1 MLEGLFERPAGLG
14 LLTGEHAALRRTV
27 RAFAA
32 REIAPNIAE
41 WEEAR
46 RLPRAL
52 FRKAAEIG
60 LQGLIFPEELG
71 GSGGDF
77 LMQIVASE
85 ELARLGAGGVCA
97 SLGSYM
103 IGLPPIVKLGSPEIL
118 DAYARPII
126 AGDMISALAVTEPG
140 GGSDVAA
147 LRTTARREGDHYVV
161 DGEKTFI
168 TSGMQADVL
177 TVAVRTDPGS
187 RGPRGIS
194 FLVIDAAAAGLK
206 RTELHKMGW
215 HASDTAHLTFDN
227 VRVPARNLLGREHE
241 GFAAVMLNFNDE
253 RLTLAAQAIG
263 QAEAC
268 FAEALSWAR
277 ERETF
282 GRRLI
287 DNQAISHRLVG
298 MAMRIDAARTLL
310 YDVVERRMK
319 ERDPLSVHVA
329 RTAMAKIT
337 ATDAVFEVAN
347 GAVQILGGM
356 GYMRGTVSERV
367 FRETKVLSIG
377 GGGDEVL
384 KDLAARQMG
393 FAAPDR

>member
-1 MLEGLFERPAGLG
+1 MIEGLFERPAGLG
-14 LLTGEHAALRRTV
+14 LLTGEHDALRRTV
-27 RAFAA
+27 RAFVA
-32 REIAPNIAE
+32 REIAPNIAA

-52 FRKAAEIG
+52 YRKAAQIG

-85 ELARLGAGGVCA
+85 EIARAGAGGVCA

-118 DAYARPII
+118 EAYARPII
-126 AGDMISALAVTEPG
+126 AGAKISALAVTEPG

-147 LRTTARREGDHYVV
+147 LRIAARREGDHYVV
-161 DGEKTFI
+161 NGEKTFI
-168 TSGMQADVL
+168 TSGMQADVF
-177 TVAVRTDPGS
+177 TVAVRTDPASKGA
-187 RGPRGIS
+187 RGIS
-194 FLVIDAAAAGLK
+194 FLVVDGDAPGLE
-206 RTELHKMGW
+206 RTELDKMGW
-215 HASDTAHLTFDN
+215 HASDTAHLTFRD
-227 VRVPARNLLGREHE
+227 VRVPAGNLLGCEHE
-241 GFAAVMLNFNDE
+241 GFSAVMLNFNDE
-253 RLTLAAQAIG
+253 RLTIAAQAIG

-268 FAEALSWAR
+268 FTEALSWAR

-282 GRRLI
+282 GRKLI
-287 DNQAISHRLVG
+287 DNQVIRHRLVD

-310 YDVVERRMK
+310 YDVVERRMA
-319 ERDPLSVHVA
+319 ERDALPVHVA

-337 ATDAVFEVAN
+337 ATDALFAVAN
-347 GAVQILGGM
+347 AAVQILGGM

-377 GGGDEVL
+377 GGGDEIL

-393 FAAPDR
+393 F

>member
-1 MLEGLFERPAGLG
+1 MEELFERPAGLG
-14 LLTGEHAALRRTV
+14 LMTEEHAALRRTV

-32 REIAPNIAE
+32 AEIAPNVDR

-46 RLPRAL
+46 RLPREL
-52 FRKAAEIG
+52 YRKAAAIG

-85 ELARLGAGGVCA
+85 ELARVGAGGVCA

-118 DAYARPII
+118 AAYARPII
-126 AGDMISALAVTEPG
+126 AGEKIAALAVTEPG

-147 LRTTARREGDHYVV
+147 LATTARREGDHYVV
-161 DGEKTFI
+161 NGEKTFI
-168 TSGMQADVL
+168 TSGMQADVF

-187 RGPRGIS
+187 RGARGIS
-194 FLVIDAAAAGLK
+194 FLVVDGDASGLE
-206 RTELHKMGW
+206 RSELHKMGW
-215 HASDTAHLTFDN
+215 HASDTAHLTFRD
-227 VRVPARNLLGREHE
+227 VRVPAANLLGREHE

-253 RLTLAAQAIG
+253 RLTLAAQALG

-268 FAEALSWAR
+268 LAEALSWAR

-282 GRRLI
+282 GRKLI
-287 DNQAISHRLVG
+287 DNQAIRHRLVE

-310 YDVVERRMK
+310 YDVVERRMAA
-319 ERDPLSVHVA
+319 RDPLAIHVA
-329 RTAMAKIT
+329 RTAMAKIA

-377 GGGDEVL
+377 GGGDEIL
-384 KDLAARQMG
+384 KDLVARQLE
-393 FAAPDR
+393 F

>member
-1 MLEGLFERPAGLG
+1 MIEGLFERPAGLG
-14 LLTGEHAALRRTV
+14 LLTAEHDALRRTV
-27 RAFAA
+27 RAFVE
-32 REIAPNIAE
+32 REIAPNIAA

-52 FRKAAEIG
+52 YRKAAEIG
-60 LQGLIFPEELG
+60 LQGLVFPEELG

-85 ELARLGAGGVCA
+85 EIARAGAGGICA

-103 IGLPPIVKLGSPEIL
+103 IGLPPIVKLGSLEIL
-118 DAYARPII
+118 DAYARPVI
-126 AGDMISALAVTEPG
+126 AGEKISALAVTEPG

-147 LRTTARREGDHYVV
+147 LRASARRDGDHYVV
-161 DGEKTFI
+161 NGEKTFI
-168 TSGMQADVL
+168 TSGMQADVF
-177 TVAVRTDPGS
+177 TVAVRTDPDS
-187 RGPRGIS
+187 RGAAGIS
-194 FLVIDAAAAGLK
+194 FLVVDGDAPGLE
-206 RTELHKMGW
+206 RAELHKMGW
-215 HASDTAHLTFDN
+215 HASDTAHLTFRD

-241 GFAAVMLNFNDE
+241 GFQAVMLNFNDE

-268 FAEALSWAR
+268 YLEAVGWAR
-277 ERETF
+277 ERRTF
-282 GRRLI
+282 GRPLI
-287 DNQAISHRLVG
+287 ENQAIRHRLVD
-298 MAMRIDAARTLL
+298 MVMRIDAARTLL
-310 YDVVERRMK
+310 YDVVERRMA
-319 ERDPLSVHVA
+319 RADALAVHVA

-377 GGGDEVL
+377 GGGDEIL
-384 KDLAARQMG
+384 RDLAARQMG
-393 FAAPDR
+393 L

>member
-1 MLEGLFERPAGLG
+1 MMEELFERPAGLG
-14 LLTGEHAALRRTV
+14 LMSEEHAALRRSV
-27 RAFAA
+27 RAFVAA
-32 REIAPNIAE
+32 EVAPNIDR

-52 FRKAAEIG
+52 FRKAAAIG

-85 ELARLGAGGVCA
+85 ELARAGAGGVCA

-103 IGLPPIVKLGSPEIL
+103 IGLPPIVKLGSPEIR

-126 AGDMISALAVTEPG
+126 AGEKISALAVTEPG

-147 LRTTARREGDHYVV
+147 LRTTARRDGDHYVV
-161 DGEKTFI
+161 NGEKTFI
-168 TSGMQADVL
+168 TSGMQADVF

-187 RGPRGIS
+187 RGARGIS
-194 FLVIDAAAAGLK
+194 FLVVDGDAAGLE
-206 RTELHKMGW
+206 RAELHKMGW
-215 HASDTAHLTFDN
+215 HASDTAHLTFRD
-227 VRVPARNLLGREHE
+227 VRVPAANLLGREHE

-253 RLTLAAQAIG
+253 RLTLAAQAAG

-268 FAEALSWAR
+268 FLEALSWAR

-282 GRRLI
+282 GRRLV
-287 DNQAISHRLVG
+287 DNQVIRHRLVD

-310 YDVVERRMK
+310 YDVVERRMAA
-319 ERDPLSVHVA
+319 RDPLSVHVA
-329 RTAMAKIT
+329 RTAMAKIA

-377 GGGDEVL
+377 GGGDEIL
-384 KDLAARQMG
+384 KDLIARQLE
-393 FAAPDR
+393 F

>member
-1 MLEGLFERPAGLG
+1 MIEGLFERPAGLG
-14 LLTGEHAALRRTV
+14 LLTAEHDALRRTV
-27 RAFAA
+27 RAFVA
-32 REIAPNIAE
+32 REIAPNIAA

-52 FRKAAEIG
+52 YRKAAQIG
-60 LQGLIFPEELG
+60 LQGLIFPEALG

-85 ELARLGAGGVCA
+85 EIARAGAGGVCA

-118 DAYARPII
+118 ETYARPII
-126 AGDMISALAVTEPG
+126 AGEKIAALAVTEPG

-147 LRTTARREGDHYVV
+147 LRTAARREGDHYVV
-161 DGEKTFI
+161 NGEKTFI
-168 TSGMQADVL
+168 TSGMQADVF
-177 TVAVRTDPGS
+177 TVAVRTDPASKGA
-187 RGPRGIS
+187 RGIS
-194 FLVIDAAAAGLK
+194 FLVVDGDAPGLE
-206 RTELHKMGW
+206 RAELDKMGW
-215 HASDTAHLTFDN
+215 HASDTAHLTFRD
-227 VRVPARNLLGREHE
+227 VRVPAGNLLGREHE
-241 GFAAVMLNFNDE
+241 GFSAVMLNFNDE
-253 RLTLAAQAIG
+253 RLTIAAQAIG

-268 FAEALSWAR
+268 FTEALSWAR

-282 GRRLI
+282 GRKLI
-287 DNQAISHRLVG
+287 DNQVIRHRLVD

-310 YDVVERRMK
+310 YDVVERRMA
-319 ERDPLSVHVA
+319 ERDALPVHVA

-337 ATDAVFEVAN
+337 ATDALFAVAN
-347 GAVQILGGM
+347 AAVQILGGM

-377 GGGDEVL
+377 GGGDEIL

-393 FAAPDR
+393 F